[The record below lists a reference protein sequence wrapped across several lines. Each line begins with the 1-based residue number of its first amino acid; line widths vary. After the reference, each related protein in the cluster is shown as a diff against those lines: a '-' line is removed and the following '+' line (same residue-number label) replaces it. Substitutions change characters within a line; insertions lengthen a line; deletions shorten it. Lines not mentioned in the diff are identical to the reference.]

1 MHFVFHTAG
10 QCVTLLFPTAL
21 LNCIGVVHEYL
32 SGVNLAHHLG
42 LNAPL
47 QTCISSGDSSD

>member
-1 MHFVFHTAG
+1 MHFVFHGAG